1 MAAGEALESYH
12 HHSRI
17 SVDQQQ
23 RKLTAPVDNHED
35 NIDVVKLENDDFTGE
50 FTTPLR
56 FPCCTTTRE
65 ISLLERRAGQ
75 LNHYFPLSTQPAAS
89 EMAQL

>member
-56 FPCCTTTRE
+56 FPRSTRDIVVGE
-65 ISLLERRAGQ
+65 AGRAVKSLFSVE
-75 LNHYFPLSTQPAAS
+75 HSTSSQ
-89 EMAQL
+89 